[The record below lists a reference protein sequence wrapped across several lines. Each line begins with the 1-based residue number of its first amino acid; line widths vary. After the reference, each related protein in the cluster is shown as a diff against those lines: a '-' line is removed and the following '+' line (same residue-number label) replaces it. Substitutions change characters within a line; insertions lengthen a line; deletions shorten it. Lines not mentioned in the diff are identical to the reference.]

1 MVKGYYRWR
10 RRGYGTKVSKAQFNK
25 ITRNYMKY
33 KVNVN
38 LTLRTSNT
46 SPYLGFIDNNTNAFT
61 MTQLLAKA
69 GNEFL
74 VLRGYY
80 GLYKITGIGLSF
92 TPTTELGA
100 NGELR
105 TTIAPIVSVVQSQ
118 ETVTYNTLAQSPNV
132 VNLSYTT
139 TSKKYVSLNTDW
151 VASDLVAGTSVKIVS
166 YGQAGG
172 NAGIITWG
180 VKVTLYITFKSPL

>member
-1 MVKGYYRWR
+1 MVKGYYKWR

-38 LTLRTSNT
+38 LTLRTDPS
-46 SPYLGFIDNNTNAFT
+46 SPYLGFTDNNSNAFT

-80 GLYKITGIGLSF
+80 ALYKVTGMSITF
-92 TPTTELGA
+92 TPTASSAADGQLSTSI
-100 NGELR
+100 
-105 TTIAPIVSVVQSQ
+105 TPIVSVIQSQ
-118 ETVTYNTLAQSPNV
+118 ETVTFQTLSQSPNV
-132 VNLSYTT
+132 VHLSFTT
-139 TSKKYVSLNTDW
+139 PSKKYVPLNTDW
-151 VASDLVAGTSVKIVS
+151 VASDLVAGSSVKIVS
-166 YGQAGG
+166 YGQAGSNIG
-172 NAGIITWG
+172 VVNWG
-180 VKVTLYITFKSPL
+180 VKVTLYITFKSPV

>member
-1 MVKGYYRWR
+1 MVKGYYKWR

-46 SPYLGFIDNNTNAFT
+46 SPYLGFIDNNANTFT

-80 GLYKITGIGLSF
+80 ALYKVTGIGVSF

-139 TSKKYVSLNTDW
+139 PSKKYVPLNTDW
-151 VASDLVAGTSVKIVS
+151 TASDLVAGTSVKIVS

-172 NAGIITWG
+172 NAGIVTWG

>member
-1 MVKGYYRWR
+1 MVKGYYKWR

-38 LTLRTSNT
+38 LTLRTSSS
-46 SPYLGFIDNNTNAFT
+46 SPYLGFVDNNTNAFT

-80 GLYKITGIGLSF
+80 ALYKITGMSITF
-92 TPTTELGA
+92 TPTTSLSTDGQ
-100 NGELR
+100 LS
-105 TTIAPIVSVVQSQ
+105 TTITPIASIIQSQ
-118 ETVTYNTLAQSPNV
+118 EAVTYQTLAQSPNV
-132 VNLSYTT
+132 MNLSFT
-139 TSKKYVSLNTDW
+139 TSTKKYVPLNTDW
-151 VASDLVAGTSVKIVS
+151 VASDLVAGSSVKVVS

-172 NAGIITWG
+172 NIGVVNWA
-180 VKVTLYITFKSPL
+180 VKVTLYITFKSPV